1 MRRSASLK
9 RDGIS
14 RPDSI
19 VPTNG
24 RAVGDVTFSFPLSR
38 SCLADWHITLVTA
51 RTISTARPLSG
62 MTWRST
68 SSAMTAASKKNCR
81 MGGSSRRSR
90 PPVGSSLK
98 LGEGMHGDDP
108 ADWRGPKKTIGGD
121 NMRRRTFEE
130 LWRELH
136 ETGSISFVNQAYSG
150 TVSGWAGVE
159 YRNGRYYHNT
169 DWNVIEISRNEAERI
184 LSAVA
189 DDPATVF

>member
-1 MRRSASLK
+1 M
-9 RDGIS
+9 
-14 RPDSI
+14 
-19 VPTNG
+19 
-24 RAVGDVTFSFPLSR
+24 
-38 SCLADWHITLVTA
+38 
-51 RTISTARPLSG
+51 G
-62 MTWRST
+62 MI
-68 SSAMTAASKKNCR
+68 
-81 MGGSSRRSR
+81 
-90 PPVGSSLK
+90 PPNR
-98 LGEGMHGDDP
+98 
-108 ADWRGPKKTIGGD
+108 RGPFLDALREGRPGRGRGSKKTIGGD